1 MKLNRNV
8 GLLVL
13 AVASIG
19 SAAGVA
25 YAQTTTA
32 PATTATTTAPAH
44 PAHGGH
50 KWHGHHGGGFLVGM
64 TLHATKQLN
73 LTADQQASIKTILT
87 TARTQAKAAHAAGQ
101 SPVDMTALANP
112 GDPNYATA
120 LQSAKSLATTRIQN
134 ESELQSQIYNVLTAA
149 QKAQLPTV
157 LATMKAQAQQ
167 RRAVWEQRHAAG
179 SPDAG

>member
-19 SAAGVA
+19 GAAGVA
-25 YAQTTTA
+25 DAQSTA
-32 PATTATTTAPAH
+32 PATTTTNTAA

-50 KWHGHHGGGFLVGM
+50 MWHRHHGGGLLVGM
-64 TLHATKQLN
+64 TLRATKQLN
-73 LTADQQASIKTILT
+73 LTADQQASIKSILT
-87 TARTQAKAAHAAGQ
+87 TARAQAKAAHASGQ
-101 SPVDMTALANP
+101 APVDMAVLGNP

-120 LQSAKSLATTRIQN
+120 LQSAKTLAATRIQSQ
-134 ESELQSQIYNVLTAA
+134 SELQSQIYNVLTAA

-167 RRAVWEQRHAAG
+167 RRAVWEQRHETGSTGAG
-179 SPDAG
+179 

>member
-19 SAAGVA
+19 GAAGVA
-25 YAQTTTA
+25 DAQSTA
-32 PATTATTTAPAH
+32 PATATTTTAA

-50 KWHGHHGGGFLVGM
+50 MWHRHHGGGLLVGM
-64 TLHATKQLN
+64 TLRATKQLN
-73 LTADQQASIKTILT
+73 LTADQQASIKSILT
-87 TARTQAKAAHAAGQ
+87 TARAQAKAAHASGQ
-101 SPVDMTALANP
+101 APVDMAVLGNP

-120 LQSAKSLATTRIQN
+120 LQSAKTLAATHIQSQ
-134 ESELQSQIYNVLTAA
+134 SELQSQIYNVLTAA

-167 RRAVWEQRHAAG
+167 RRAVWEQRHETGSTGAG
-179 SPDAG
+179 

>member
-19 SAAGVA
+19 GAAGVA
-25 YAQTTTA
+25 YAQSTA
-32 PATTATTTAPAH
+32 PATTTTTTAPE
-44 PAHGGH
+44 HGGH
-50 KWHGHHGGGFLVGM
+50 MWHRHHGDLLVGM
-64 TLHATKQLN
+64 TLRATKQLN

-87 TARTQAKAAHAAGQ
+87 TARAQAKAAHASGQ
-101 SPVDMTALANP
+101 APVDMAALGNP

-120 LQSAKSLATTRIQN
+120 LQSAKTLAATRIQN
-134 ESELQSQIYNVLTAA
+134 ESELQGQIYNVLTAD
-149 QKAQLPTV
+149 QKAQLPAV

-167 RRAVWEQRHAAG
+167 RRAVWEQRHATGTAG
-179 SPDAG
+179 AG

>member
-13 AVASIG
+13 AVAGIG
-19 SAAGVA
+19 GAAGVA
-25 YAQTTTA
+25 YAQSTA
-32 PATTATTTAPAH
+32 PATTTTTTAA

-50 KWHGHHGGGFLVGM
+50 MWHRHHGGGLLVGM
-64 TLHATKQLN
+64 TLRATKQLN

-87 TARTQAKAAHAAGQ
+87 TARAQAKAAHASGQ
-101 SPVDMTALANP
+101 APVDMAVLGNP

-120 LQSAKSLATTRIQN
+120 LQSAKTLAATRIQSQ
-134 ESELQSQIYNVLTAA
+134 SELQSQIYNVLTAA

-167 RRAVWEQRHAAG
+167 RRAVWEQRHETGSTGAG
-179 SPDAG
+179 